1 MKKTFV
7 LVLFFASSCCVLAQ
21 PTDSLHRESL
31 KLLEKTDGTDTADN
45 SVQSPAYHKPEK
57 INIPFY
63 LSLLAADCKQ
73 VFTTPF
79 HMKGSDWATAGK
91 FALAA
96 GTLAFLDEPVQ
107 RSASRLMYKHTTMQN
122 ISRQVTNFGGPYETY
137 ALVGL
142 GAYGFLFKKEKMK
155 TTTLLASQAYIT
167 SAAIEKI
174 LKFLTDRQRPFV
186 ADSNFADIEPTFHG
200 PFYKTSIPGS
210 PNRSNSSFPSGHTT
224 VAFAVAT
231 VFAMQYR
238 DKPVIPILAY
248 SAASLVGLS
257 RLAENKHWAT
267 DVLTGAA
274 LGYLS
279 GKLVVN
285 NFHRFV
291 HEKPAPSKKTSLHF
305 RFGYN
310 DGRATAG
317 LVYIFQ

>member
-7 LVLFFASSCCVLAQ
+7 VILFFASSYCVLAQ
-21 PTDSLHRESL
+21 QTDTLDRGSL
-31 KLLEKTDGTDTADN
+31 KLLPKTEGTDTVTDIAK
-45 SVQSPAYHKPEK
+45 SSAYHTAEK
-57 INIPFY
+57 INIPVY
-63 LSLLAADCKQ
+63 LSLLGTDLKRA
-73 VFTTPF
+73 FTTPF
-79 HMKGSDWATAGK
+79 HMKGSDWATTGK

-96 GTLAFLDEPVQ
+96 GALAFFDEPVQ
-107 RSASRLMYKHTTMQN
+107 RSTSRLMYQHTIMQN
-122 ISRQVTNFGGPYETY
+122 ISRQVTNLGGPYETY

-279 GKLVVN
+279 GRLVVN
-285 NFHRFV
+285 NFHRFA
-291 HEKPAPSKKTSLHF
+291 HQKPAQPRKTSLHF
-305 RFGYN
+305 RLGYN
-310 DGRATAG
+310 EGRATAG
-317 LVYIFQ
+317 LIYIFR